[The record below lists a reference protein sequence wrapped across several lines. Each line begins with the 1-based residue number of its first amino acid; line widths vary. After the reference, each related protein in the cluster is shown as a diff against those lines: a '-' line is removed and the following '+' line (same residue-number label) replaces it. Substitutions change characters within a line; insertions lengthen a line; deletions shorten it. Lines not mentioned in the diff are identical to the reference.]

1 MSLENS
7 TGLRMPSESKRCAIL
22 RVTKTSGVFQVTV
35 HTGAPAEK
43 TTVFLLCMMIQRAAD
58 KWELLASSRT
68 IFIGGRDMQFRDS
81 ALSWVNVLFQQY
93 LNGELKDKVLVDY
106 FNDLRRWS
114 AAVFSGAK
122 ALFSR
127 TGCCWIM
134 AFCVCESWS
143 IEAAAVTGLCARR
156 FFWLC
161 SHAQTTYSGDRG
173 WACFHCNYLCNV
185 LEPEQ
190 CCRAWGVDQSGTHT
204 FARLLWTCRRCLAQI
219 SFAGRVAD
227 PIHVPGAIDR
237 DEDNRPL

>member
-1 MSLENS
+1 
-7 TGLRMPSESKRCAIL
+7 MPSESKRCAIL

-161 SHAQTTYSGDRG
+161 SHAQTTYSGDRLLAAG
-173 WACFHCNYLCNV
+173 GPVSIVTICAMYMNQNSAAELGGSIRMEPTLSRALLWAC
-185 LEPEQ
+185 
-190 CCRAWGVDQSGTHT
+190 
-204 FARLLWTCRRCLAQI
+204 RRRLAQI

>member
-1 MSLENS
+1 
-7 TGLRMPSESKRCAIL
+7 MPSESKRCAIL

-114 AAVFSGAK
+114 AAALLQVFDTEPGPLTPRQADEVD
-122 ALFSR
+122 AHFQ
-127 TGCCWIM
+127 
-134 AFCVCESWS
+134 
-143 IEAAAVTGLCARR
+143 EAANRIFAEFIKIKDSEPGEFRN
-156 FFWLC
+156 
-161 SHAQTTYSGDRG
+161 QTEKM
-173 WACFHCNYLCNV
+173 H
-185 LEPEQ
+185 
-190 CCRAWGVDQSGTHT
+190 
-204 FARLLWTCRRCLAQI
+204 
-219 SFAGRVAD
+219 
-227 PIHVPGAIDR
+227 
-237 DEDNRPL
+237 